1 MKTIGILSAL
11 AMVVISGGVMAGD
24 PVAGQ
29 QKAGA
34 CIICHGTTGFPGI
47 FYTYQL
53 AGRNADKLTIKTNK
67 YRTGK
72 ILHPIMNLAVLPLT
86 DKDVEDISAFYQSLK
101 QPVMIPFVTIKGDD
115 DEPTP
120 AK

>member
-1 MKTIGILSAL
+1 MRKALLLSTL
-11 AMVVISGGVMAGD
+11 AITLSTPAFAGD
-24 PVAGQ
+24 PIAGQ

-34 CIICHGTTGFPGI
+34 CIVCHGTTGFPGI

-53 AGRNADKLTIKTNK
+53 AGRNADKLTVKTNK

-120 AK
+120 GK

>member
-1 MKTIGILSAL
+1 MKKTLLFSTLAL
-11 AMVVISGGVMAGD
+11 MLGSPVFAGD

-34 CIICHGTTGFPGI
+34 CIICHGTIGFPGI

-53 AGRNADKLTIKTNK
+53 AGRNADKLVIKTNK

-72 ILHPIMNLAVLPLT
+72 ILHPIMNLAVMPLT
-86 DKDVEDISAFYQSLK
+86 DKDVEDIAAFYQSLK

-115 DEPTP
+115 EEPDSG
-120 AK
+120 K